1 MPKKDL
7 SVEQKYR
14 KYFQNGDRREIFRLL
29 VEKYGIESAIYP
41 GSYIDI
47 GPSFYIPE
55 TVYID
60 SFKKTNKFFE
70 ANDII
75 DFISRNREYTKT
87 PIIRYHYSDF
97 NLDFGENV
105 EHFDLLISLYTGFVS
120 ESCKKYLKKNGILLA
135 NNSHGDAGL
144 AYLDDDFEFI
154 AAIYKSNG
162 QYRLTEKNLDKYFIP
177 KKRELKI
184 TKDFLKKLNR
194 GIGYKKTSSAY
205 VFKKI
210 K

>member
-1 MPKKDL
+1 MPKKD
-7 SVEQKYR
+7 SSAEQKYR
-14 KYFQNGDRREIFRLL
+14 KYFHNGDRREIFRLL
-29 VEKYGIESAIYP
+29 VEKYGVESAIYP

-47 GPSFYIPE
+47 APSFYIPI

-70 ANDII
+70 ANDIM
-75 DFISRNREYTKT
+75 DFVSSNREYTKT
-87 PIIRYHYSDF
+87 PIIRYHYSDY
-97 NLDFGENV
+97 NLDFGEKV
-105 EHFDLLISLYTGFVS
+105 ENFDLLISLYAGFVS

-135 NNSHGDAGL
+135 NNSHGDAGI

-177 KKRELKI
+177 KKQELKI
-184 TKDFLKKLNR
+184 TKDYLKKINR
-194 GIGYKKTSSAY
+194 GVGYTKTSSAY
-205 VFKKI
+205 LFKKI